1 MICRL
6 RCASVLSMDMS
17 AGAAGSR
24 WAGRT
29 SAGLWPRTCRLRG
42 GQKSAIVLQI
52 GVSRP
57 RLQFAVQLTGAAA

>member
-29 SAGLWPRTCRLRG
+29 CRLRG
-42 GQKSAIVLQI
+42 GQKSASVLQI
-52 GVSRP
+52 AVSRP